1 MSAVERIEAAHAR
14 NLAVQRSRL
23 AAIPE
28 VGIFW
33 LIDHKLVADSIP
45 FPQADFYGGFYSGKS
60 DHAAFWAT
68 LQRLLPQWKG
78 KEYTDF
84 PRGRV
89 LFDSMEEVFLVYSSR
104 AIVNSPEVRKMI
116 LTEFNL
122 PLAATKFEAD
132 YHYEN
137 VIPPMLDEDFDGA
150 ETNAPDNLT

>member
-1 MSAVERIEAAHAR
+1 MSAVQRIEAVQAR

-23 AAIPE
+23 APMPE

-33 LIDHKLVADSIP
+33 LIDNKLVADSIP
-45 FPQADFYGGFYSGKS
+45 WRQADFYGGFYSGKN
-60 DHAAFWAT
+60 DHAALWTT

-78 KEYTDF
+78 VEYTDY

-89 LFDSMEEVFLVYSSR
+89 LFDAMEEVFLVYSSQ
-104 AIVNSPEVRKMI
+104 AIVNSPGVRAMI
-116 LTEFNL
+116 VAEFKL

-137 VIPPMLDEDFDGA
+137 VMPSMLDEDFDA
-150 ETNAPDNLT
+150 